1 MWEQHFFPN
10 TKLNFAEN
18 LLLNKNNND
27 TAIIFWSED
36 NIKQKMTYKELNN
49 QVTSL
54 AKTLKYEMN
63 IKPNDVIIGFIPNTH
78 YAVIAMLATMSIGAI
93 WSSGSP
99 DFGVDGALDRFG
111 QIEPKILFACNGC
124 FHTNKQIDACD
135 KVKHIEK
142 D

>member
-1 MWEQHFFPN
+1 MQSTPLINNSSNNANTECKINSKNVWEQHFFPN

-49 QVTSL
+49 QVMSL

-93 WSSGSP
+93 
-99 DFGVDGALDRFG
+99 
-111 QIEPKILFACNGC
+111 
-124 FHTNKQIDACD
+124 
-135 KVKHIEK
+135 
-142 D
+142 